1 MQVNYHNEQIPFVV
15 VDSLY
20 NNEEESEIMM
30 ELDYLSHSRRLIP
43 PFEDGLAAT
52 RNNKNIK
59 NVGCLYLD
67 HFFGNRDT
75 SSILSITEK
84 LFFDDS
90 SLINNHPHWY
100 FDATDINSHF
110 THMLYYEN
118 TNEYPPHND
127 TCRMTALTY
136 FYKKPKS
143 FSGGNLLFSDFDIEV
158 ECLNNRTII
167 FPSILQHASTPI
179 IMNEEHQNKKLG
191 KYCITQFLS
200 RKSENGYDDI

>member
-43 PFEDGLAAT
+43 PFEDGSAAT

-118 TNEYPPHND
+118 TNEYLPHND
-127 TCRMTALTY
+127 TSRITALTY

-167 FPSILQHASTPI
+167 FPSVLQHASTPV
-179 IMNEEHQNKKLG
+179 IMNEDCQNKKLG
-191 KYCITQFLS
+191 KYCITQFLGRIES
-200 RKSENGYDDI
+200 